1 LSQIFNPN
9 NRGHLGVPSKLFLGE
24 ELGVID
30 TVNIQYPK
38 LEELYLTQDSQKWNE
53 FEVDL
58 TQDRQDMLH
67 VPDHTRDLMIKSLM
81 WQTATDS
88 VASRSITETIGR
100 FCTSSEL
107 SNVISIW
114 SYFETIHERTYT
126 HIIKQCFTDPN
137 EMLKGLY
144 EEAQV
149 LKRAST
155 LINVFEEIATVP
167 ADTNPE
173 ELKKL
178 IIKTLV
184 AIVAMETVAF
194 MASFAV
200 TFGIAETGVYSGIGQ
215 NVRLICRDELLHGR
229 MGMTV
234 LRYLKQ
240 DPEWTDAFYAINT
253 DCITLLDSIVE
264 RENEWA
270 DYLFSEGRQVVG
282 LNAELLKEYT
292 KHRAVPLYDF
302 LGFPLPDECRV
313 NPLPYM
319 DNWTDGSNVQAAAQ
333 EIQLTNYK
341 LNAVED
347 DTEGLEL

>member
-1 LSQIFNPN
+1 LSQIFNASN
-9 NRGHLGVPSKLFLGE
+9 KGHLGVPSELFLGE

-30 TVNIQYPK
+30 TVNVQYPL
-38 LEELYLTQDSQKWNE
+38 LEELYQIQDSQKWNE

-67 VPDHTRDLMIKSLM
+67 VPQHTRDLMVKTIM

-88 VASRSITETIGR
+88 VASRSIQETIGK

-107 SNVISIW
+107 SNLISIW
-114 SYFETIHERTYT
+114 SYFETIHARTYS
-126 HIIKQCFTDPN
+126 HIIKQCFNDPN
-137 EMLKGLY
+137 VMLRQLY
-144 EEAQV
+144 EDAEV
-149 LKRAST
+149 MKRMNSMVS
-155 LINVFEEIATVP
+155 VFEQIAECPIDADEAEIRR
-167 ADTNPE
+167 
-173 ELKKL
+173 L

-200 TFGIAETGVYSGIGQ
+200 TFAIAETGVFAGIAQ

-229 MGMTV
+229 MGMAI
-234 LRYLKQ
+234 LRYLKH
-240 DPEWTDAFYAINT
+240 DPKWTDAFYEVTSDCT
-253 DCITLLDSIVE
+253 DLLNSIVG
-264 RENEWA
+264 REHQWA

-282 LNAELLKEYT
+282 LNAGLLKEYT
-292 KHRAVPLYDF
+292 LHCAYPLYKFLGVPLE
-302 LGFPLPDECRV
+302 DEHKV

-319 DNWTDGSNVQAAAQ
+319 DNWCVGSAVQAAAQ
-333 EIQLTNYK
+333 EIQITSYK
-341 LNAVED
+341 IGAVED